1 MAEFDDPATTFDLR
15 LSGRQQ
21 RCIKYIKLGE
31 SYEYHAGGIYL
42 FLASIK
48 ISFKFWIEAKIFYGF
63 QISHIYYF
71 GLV

>member
-21 RCIKYIKLGE
+21 HCIKYIKLGE

-48 ISFKFWIEAKIFYGF
+48 ISFKF
-63 QISHIYYF
+63 
-71 GLV
+71 